1 MATLILSYL
10 GGASKGV
17 AYDIIGSESVTT
29 SGTSAQS
36 AAIPDQAEIVH
47 VYCVDTGHYVKIGS
61 NPTAA
66 AATGFYVPAATVREF
81 KLKTGMG
88 ISTYKLAAIT
98 G

>member
-17 AYDIIGSESVTT
+17 AYDIIGSETVTT

-36 AAIPDQAEIVH
+36 AAFPIEAEIVQ
-47 VYCVDTGHYVKIGS
+47 VYCVDAAHYVKMGA
-61 NPTAA
+61 NPTAS
-66 AATGFYVPAATVREF
+66 ATAGFYVPAATVREF
-81 KLKTGMG
+81 KLKAGMG
-88 ISTYKLAAIT
+88 VSGYKLAAIT